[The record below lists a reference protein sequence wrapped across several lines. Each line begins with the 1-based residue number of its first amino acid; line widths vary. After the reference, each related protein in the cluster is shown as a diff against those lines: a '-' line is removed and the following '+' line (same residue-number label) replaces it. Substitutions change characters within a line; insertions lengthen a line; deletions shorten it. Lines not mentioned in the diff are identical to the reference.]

1 MTATLDLARELIK
14 RKSITPEDEG
24 CQVII
29 GERLRAIGFNVE
41 TLQYGEVINTWATWG
56 DQGPL
61 LAFAGH
67 TDVVPTGDKN
77 QWGEDPFSATVK
89 DGVLF
94 GRGAADMKGSL
105 AAMVV
110 ALENFLSKDHNKCE
124 KIRLGVLLTSD
135 EEGPAKNGTRK
146 VIELLQ
152 ERGEKIDYCIVGE
165 PSSNEQLGDVVKI
178 GRRGSLNGALTVLGI
193 QGHIAYPHLAD
204 NPIHSAV
211 CALAKLTSIN
221 WDNGNEN
228 FPPTSLQISNISAG
242 TGATNVIPGSLKADF
257 NFRFSTEISSE
268 ELRAIVENTLLE
280 NDLKFKISWDES
292 GSPFLT
298 PNSWLR
304 KTVETCIR
312 EETGLDT
319 IQSTAGGTSDGRFIA
334 PTGTEVVELGPSNE
348 TIHKI
353 NERVRTEDLEI
364 LKNIYLRI
372 ISHLC
377 ETTKLKIN

>member
-1 MTATLDLARELIK
+1 MTATLDLAIELIK

-24 CQVII
+24 CQAII

-56 DQGPL
+56 DRGPL

-67 TDVVPTGDKN
+67 TDVVPTGDNN
-77 QWGEDPFSATVK
+77 QWEEDPFSATVK
-89 DGVLF
+89 NGVLF

-110 ALENFLSKDHNKCE
+110 ALEKCLSKDDNKCE

-152 ERGEKIDYCIVGE
+152 ERGEKIDYCVVGE
-165 PSSNEQLGDVVKI
+165 PSSNEELGDVVKI
-178 GRRGSLNGALTVLGI
+178 GRRGSLNGNLTVLGV
-193 QGHIAYPHLAD
+193 QGHVAYPHLAD

-211 CALAKLTSIN
+211 SALAKLIAIE
-221 WDNGNEN
+221 WDQGNEN

-242 TGATNVIPGSLKADF
+242 TGVTNVIPGALKADF
-257 NFRFSTEISSE
+257 NFRFSTEMSSDK
-268 ELRAIVENTLLE
+268 LRTIVENTLLE
-280 NDLKFKISWDES
+280 NDLKFEISWDES

-319 IQSTAGGTSDGRFIA
+319 VQSTAGGTSDGRFIA
-334 PTGTEVVELGPSNE
+334 PTGTEVVELGPSNA
-348 TIHKI
+348 TIHKV
-353 NERVRTEDLEI
+353 NEHVRTEDLEI

-377 ETTKLKIN
+377 ETTG

>member
-67 TDVVPTGDKN
+67 TDVVPTGDEN
-77 QWGEDPFSATVK
+77 QWEEDPFSATVK
-89 DGVLF
+89 NGVLF

-110 ALENFLSKDHNKCE
+110 ALENFLSKDRNKCE

-178 GRRGSLNGALTVLGI
+178 GRRGSLNGALNVLGI
-193 QGHIAYPHLAD
+193 QGHVAYPHLAD

-211 CALAKLTSIN
+211 CALAKLTSIE
-221 WDNGNEN
+221 WDKGNEN

-242 TGATNVIPGSLKADF
+242 TGVTNVIPGSLKADF
-257 NFRFSTEISSE
+257 NFRFSTEISSD

-304 KTVETCIR
+304 KAVETCIR

-377 ETTKLKIN
+377 ETTK

>member
-67 TDVVPTGDKN
+67 TDVVPTGDEN

-89 DGVLF
+89 NGVLF

-110 ALENFLSKDHNKCE
+110 ALENFLSKDRNKCE

-152 ERGEKIDYCIVGE
+152 ERGEKINYCIVGE

-193 QGHIAYPHLAD
+193 QGHVAYPHLAD

-211 CALAKLTSIN
+211 CALAKLTSIE
-221 WDNGNEN
+221 WDKGNEN

-242 TGATNVIPGSLKADF
+242 TGVTNVIPGSLKADF
-257 NFRFSTEISSE
+257 NFRFSTEISSDK
-268 ELRAIVENTLLE
+268 LRAIVENTLLE

-304 KTVETCIR
+304 KAVETCIR

-377 ETTKLKIN
+377 ETTK

>member
-67 TDVVPTGDKN
+67 TDVVPTGDEN
-77 QWGEDPFSATVK
+77 QWEEDPFSATVK
-89 DGVLF
+89 NGVLF

-110 ALENFLSKDHNKCE
+110 ALENFLSKDRNKCE

-165 PSSNEQLGDVVKI
+165 PSSNAQLGDVVKI
-178 GRRGSLNGALTVLGI
+178 GRRGSLNGALNVLGI
-193 QGHIAYPHLAD
+193 QGHVAYPHLAD

-211 CALAKLTSIN
+211 CALAKLTSIE
-221 WDNGNEN
+221 WDKGNEN

-242 TGATNVIPGSLKADF
+242 TGVTNVIPGSLKADF
-257 NFRFSTEISSE
+257 NFRFSTEISSD

-304 KTVETCIR
+304 KAVETCIR

-377 ETTKLKIN
+377 ETTK

>member
-67 TDVVPTGDKN
+67 TDVVPTGDEN

-89 DGVLF
+89 NGVLF

-110 ALENFLSKDHNKCE
+110 ALENFLSKDRNKCE

-193 QGHIAYPHLAD
+193 QGHVAYPNLAD

-211 CALAKLTSIN
+211 CALAKLTSIE
-221 WDNGNEN
+221 WDKGNEN

-242 TGATNVIPGSLKADF
+242 TGVTNVIPGSLKADF
-257 NFRFSTEISSE
+257 NFRFSTEISSD

-304 KTVETCIR
+304 KAVETCIR

-377 ETTKLKIN
+377 ETTK

>member
-67 TDVVPTGDKN
+67 TDVVPTGDEN

-89 DGVLF
+89 NGVLF

-110 ALENFLSKDHNKCE
+110 ALENFLSKDRNKCE

-193 QGHIAYPHLAD
+193 QGHVAYPHLAD

-211 CALAKLTSIN
+211 CALAKLTSIE
-221 WDNGNEN
+221 WDKGNEN

-242 TGATNVIPGSLKADF
+242 TGVTNVIPGSLKADF
-257 NFRFSTEISSE
+257 NFRFSTEISSDK
-268 ELRAIVENTLLE
+268 LRAIVENTLLE

-304 KTVETCIR
+304 KAVETCIR

-377 ETTKLKIN
+377 ETTK